1 VDLEIQL
8 VQHVQ
13 QETSDTYEQVLVEE
27 LDLTETLE
35 TVETLDQ
42 TLVLVAVEVEV
53 LLDKEH
59 TLLELVE
66 LVALD
71 S

>member
-1 VDLEIQL
+1 
-8 VQHVQ
+8 
-13 QETSDTYEQVLVEE
+13 VEE

-66 LVALD
+66 LVAQALL
-71 S
+71 